1 LAGQYLQYEGQRKV
15 IFYVGLPVFCLS
27 VFRYNSFKLIPLLY
41 SFPNR
46 MDGIEYIRVE
56 EYTTTYNLQIFKP
69 AKAILVFK
77 IFGQFAAWM

>member
-1 LAGQYLQYEGQRKV
+1 
-15 IFYVGLPVFCLS
+15 
-27 VFRYNSFKLIPLLY
+27 
-41 SFPNR
+41 